1 MSEQLNVYEAKT
13 RFSQLL
19 DRVEAGEEIV
29 IARNGRPVARLVP
42 APRPRPARTPGA
54 LRNDLWIAP
63 DFDEPDPATAEA
75 FETSPVD
82 PR

>member
-13 RFSQLL
+13 RLSQLL

-42 APRPRPARTPGA
+42 APRPAADRVPGA
-54 LRNDLWIAP
+54 LRDDLWISP
-63 DFDEPDPATAEA
+63 DFDEPDDS
-75 FETSPVD
+75 FETSVLEP
-82 PR
+82 